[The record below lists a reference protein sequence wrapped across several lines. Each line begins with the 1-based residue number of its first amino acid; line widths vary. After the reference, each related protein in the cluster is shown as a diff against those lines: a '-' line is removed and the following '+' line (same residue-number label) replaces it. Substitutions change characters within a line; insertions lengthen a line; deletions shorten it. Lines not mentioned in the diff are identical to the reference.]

1 MAKIEELYQG
11 LRSGSINKSQLSD
24 QQIGDVYK
32 YMLDSNKVS
41 ASQFK
46 PEVAQK
52 YNLTPQQSVQ
62 PAQRNQFADT
72 PQINLQAP
80 YNKSTIA
87 EKTNAPFKQYP
98 MNVSIPKS
106 TTPEMELVDVL
117 SNITMP
123 KNNIELYQRGQDKVA
138 DTSNDNN
145 PSLIERTG
153 HGVASIGQNWLGGIL
168 SSSGTVSEKIG
179 TGNALVLGENLP
191 KTKSGFELSYK
202 AQPSAKEL
210 MQQSDD
216 LLMAAQENTAKGK
229 QGLSKGGAIAYDI
242 LTGAGQ
248 MGADIG
254 TASLTGLGMM
264 QVLGARVF
272 GQGASEARQSGAD
285 INQQI
290 AYGAL
295 SAGIEMATEKIV
307 GGLPMA
313 EKLGAGGIA
322 DNTIKKMAQGIA
334 KSPKLATALTYF
346 ANMAG
351 EGAEEAISEILQPIA
366 KRLTYDPNADW
377 ASMEEV
383 LYSALIGAGVSGVM
397 GGGVYFQGNNDQAP
411 TAEQIIQGEAV
422 TPSQTNDNAVIE
434 QSVETNN
441 IVAQNEYKD
450 VEENKEPLGERLQ
463 LPIFEATPNKEGDA
477 LTHDTENSSTLYV
490 RNDQD
495 QNPSFDVSVAQSEK
509 AVNDSN
515 APTIKELT
523 NNSDRSEVNSSFDY
537 VDTQD
542 VDMKSEKLS
551 NAYDKFMDKDS
562 NIVISDELLKK
573 YDDVYND
580 PEQSLVKVLKD
591 YYDFTYKGKS
601 VNVDVNGNMIEIYFE
616 NDGKKKSVGWRVNPK
631 KAATF
636 ELLDKMIE
644 GSEYAYSEV
653 NRNVEE
659 ARNIPQFHYFVSNVV
674 IGNKDVPVKIH
685 IRDVANVET
694 GGIESRY
701 YTHNLSNDKSR
712 GMSPVAR
719 DDVSGIDSNAI
730 TSTFEDNIPQ
740 STENV
745 KSENEQPSNDN
756 ISTSERLRQDFDI
769 PDAQINEATALTE
782 KISNSITENNKLD
795 SDSMLKL
802 AEIIHEAH
810 PELTAAEIESGLL
823 DVFMDVSEKSKQK
836 VEKPKPIT
844 QQSTGEQA
852 FKSKTDTTKGAVDMS
867 RPLRRPTE
875 IKNDIS
881 KMFNIPVTSRK
892 YNKRKALGF
901 YKVHPEVIRTK
912 FDNDLGVVT
921 HELGHHLDKQ
931 YSFSESHPELIKSM
945 VEKMSPEFKKV
956 YSESEYPAE
965 AVAEFL
971 RYYLTDTKTA
981 KEFGGDFYNTFE
993 QFLNS
998 KDLKNIREI
1007 RADVLRW
1014 VNGEWM
1020 EKAKKTMVAADE
1032 NRKTLKDK
1040 ITAENAN
1047 MLFFDVFAPF
1057 NRYVKTIEDS
1067 TGKKVPPSLNP
1078 YLLALQTN
1086 KNGGRIDSILRGEMS
1101 SPKNDII
1108 YKEDNLQKILD
1119 ASGKNTS
1126 EFELYLKLKHALTL
1140 EDKGHQIFP
1149 KDIEVSQE
1157 RLNATE
1163 QQFPE
1168 FKDLSERLYKWY
1180 DAYFKAWVVD
1190 TNMLGPDSQKIY
1202 EVMREKYPY
1211 YVPMF
1216 RVKDGQIKGKNAKGS
1231 FGDQKSPVDRL
1242 SEKGSDRDTISPI
1255 DGIVMQVNRTVN
1267 AQTKNNV
1274 LRSVIEH
1281 YKTVDGLGNF
1291 IDRVP
1296 PDMETQM
1303 VSTQALKTRI
1313 GKNLENK
1320 MTTGD
1325 IDDLLNNIDDTIIGY
1340 KPLSKS
1346 RDMDI
1351 VGVINKDGKKEFYQV
1366 FDENFLKALTNM
1378 DRVQLDFTVQAIAE
1392 VRRKVTALTTGAN
1405 PMFAIT
1411 SNIPRDIQQAF
1422 LYGSH
1427 NNPFE
1432 YAKAT
1437 GTAVFNVLKE
1447 SEGYKK
1453 FNALGGGYGTSI
1465 QGAETKMSKDMRNKL
1480 TDFRKGKKSTG
1491 RSNLD
1496 HFVGMIAD
1504 MNDWA
1509 EAAPRYAEYEKAYKK
1524 GMELYKNEYDASI
1537 YALHKSDDVTLNF
1550 MRKGTIMNTAA
1561 GQIIPYFNAGL
1572 QGIDKLKRNLI
1583 TDSEVRKQTWIKS
1596 ITMLTIPTI
1605 LLWAFHRDD
1614 EDYKKLSKG
1623 IKDNYW
1629 ILPWKTSDGAFIRI
1643 PKPKDVAALFG
1654 SDFERGLNAVIE
1666 KDGADAF
1673 NGYLGTLLDALTPNT
1688 ETVFRPIIDVE
1699 KNEKWSGGAIVN
1711 QSMQGML
1718 KQDQYD
1724 DTTSS
1729 IAIYLAKAIA
1739 QVFPES
1745 KYASPKNINY
1755 LLDQMGGGVM
1765 DVLLPLTTPNSY
1777 TPIEAVRRKYIADPS
1792 YSNDVI
1798 NEFYE
1803 LKSATEKANN
1813 SFEKK
1818 GTITNK
1824 IDFLAEDEFKHYYK
1838 AIDMH
1843 WDNID
1848 FIGKLTD
1855 KQLTQQQSEAFKE
1868 IVKRSR
1874 YKDATKTKFND
1885 DLKDKK
1891 LSDEN
1896 IKLLQKSLR
1905 DEIVKMADKAVKE
1918 YKRYHDVSFERFQE
1932 RIKGK

>member
-153 HGVASIGQNWLGGIL
+153 HGAASIGQNWLGGIL

-229 QGLSKGGAIAYDI
+229 QGLTKGGAIAYDI

-264 QVLGARVF
+264 QVLGTRVF

-313 EKLGAGGIA
+313 EKLGASGIA

-334 KSPKLATALTYF
+334 KSPKLAKALTYI

-351 EGAEEAISEILQPIA
+351 EGAEEAISEILQPVA

-397 GGGVYFQGNNDQAP
+397 GGGVYFQGDNQAP
-411 TAEQIIQGEAV
+411 SVMEQQTPIVQAEAII
-422 TPSQTNDNAVIE
+422 PSQANDNVAVE
-434 QSVETNN
+434 QSADNN
-441 IVAQNEYKD
+441 NNAIQNSFKD
-450 VEENKEPLGERLQ
+450 VGENNKPLGERLQ
-463 LPIFEATPNKEGDA
+463 SPISEVVSESEGINPAQGIVAHNNIVNQEINTSTESTDNDLFGKQIDDWISGEFKKDNHLTVLKETPEIYQEYGIKNLPITVASNKLERIINSEGKQKRKYHGLGVEIAKQLPQAIKNPISVLNSHDNNIVVITNLVDGENRPIMASLLIDGIGRIEDVNIAANVMTSAYGRENYDNYIKRNTEAGNVIYDSTSKEPPGSKLRSLSSEVTPKEGDVLA
-477 LTHDTENSSTLYV
+477 RDAENSSTLYV

-495 QNPSFDVSVAQSEK
+495 QNPSF
-509 AVNDSN
+509 
-515 APTIKELT
+515 
-523 NNSDRSEVNSSFDY
+523 
-537 VDTQD
+537 
-542 VDMKSEKLS
+542 
-551 NAYDKFMDKDS
+551 
-562 NIVISDELLKK
+562 
-573 YDDVYND
+573 
-580 PEQSLVKVLKD
+580 
-591 YYDFTYKGKS
+591 
-601 VNVDVNGNMIEIYFE
+601 
-616 NDGKKKSVGWRVNPK
+616 
-631 KAATF
+631 
-636 ELLDKMIE
+636 
-644 GSEYAYSEV
+644 
-653 NRNVEE
+653 
-659 ARNIPQFHYFVSNVV
+659 
-674 IGNKDVPVKIH
+674 
-685 IRDVANVET
+685 
-694 GGIESRY
+694 
-701 YTHNLSNDKSR
+701 
-712 GMSPVAR
+712 
-719 DDVSGIDSNAI
+719 
-730 TSTFEDNIPQ
+730 EDNIPQ
-740 STENV
+740 STGNV
-745 KSENEQPSNDN
+745 KSEDSAVNN
-756 ISTSERLRQDFDI
+756 TSERLRQDFDI
-769 PDAQINEATALTE
+769 PDTQINEAAKLTE
-782 KISNSITENNKLD
+782 KISNGITDNNKMD
-795 SDSMLKL
+795 SDSLFKL

-810 PELTAAEIESGLL
+810 PELTAAEIENGLL
-823 DVFMDVSEKSKQK
+823 DVFMDVSEQSKQEVK
-836 VEKPKPIT
+836 APQQKLKQAT

-852 FKSKTDTTKGAVDMS
+852 FKGKTDTIKGEVDMS
-867 RPLRRPTE
+867 RPLKRPSE
-875 IKNDIS
+875 IKGDIS
-881 KMFNIPVTSRK
+881 KLFNIPVNSRK

-901 YKVHPEVIRTK
+901 YKVMPEVIRIK
-912 FDNDLGVVT
+912 YDNDLGVVA

-931 YSFSESHPELIKSM
+931 YSFNTNHPEIIQSM
-945 VEKMSPEFKKV
+945 VNKMSPEFKKA

-971 RYYLTDTKTA
+971 RYYLTDINTA
-981 KEFGGDFYNTFE
+981 KEFAGDFYNTFE
-993 QFLNS
+993 QSLNL
-998 KDLKNIREI
+998 KDLKNIQEI

-1101 SPKNDII
+1101 SPTNNII

-1157 RLNATE
+1157 RLNAME

-1168 FKDLSERLYKWY
+1168 FKELSERLYKWY
-1180 DAYFKAWVVD
+1180 DAYFKAWVID
-1190 TNMLGPDSQKIY
+1190 TNMLGPDSKKIY
-1202 EVMREKYPY
+1202 EVMRKKYPY

-1216 RVKDGQIKGKNAKGS
+1216 RVKDGQIKGKNTKAG
-1231 FGDQKSPVDRL
+1231 FNDQKSPVDRL

-1255 DGIVMQVNRTVN
+1255 DGIVMQVNRAVN

-1274 LRSVIEH
+1274 MRSVIEH

-1291 IDRVP
+1291 IDRVS
-1296 PDMETQM
+1296 PDMERQV
-1303 VSTQALKTRI
+1303 VSTRGIKDMI
-1313 GKNLENK
+1313 DWDFKKNSNAKELDEIINAIPDFIEN
-1320 MTTGD
+1320 
-1325 IDDLLNNIDDTIIGY
+1325 Y
-1340 KPLSKS
+1340 KSLPKS
-1346 RDMDI
+1346 RDKDI
-1351 VGVINKDGKKEFYQV
+1351 IGVINKDGKKEFYQV
-1366 FDENFLKALTNM
+1366 FDENFLKAMTNM
-1378 DRVQLDFTVQAIAE
+1378 DKVQLDFTVQAIAE
-1392 VRRKVTALTTGAN
+1392 VRRKITALTTGAN
-1405 PMFAIT
+1405 PMFALT

-1437 GTAVFNVLKE
+1437 GAAVINVLKE
-1447 SEGYKK
+1447 SEGYNK
-1453 FNALGGGYGTSI
+1453 FKALGGGYGSSI

-1496 HFVGMIAD
+1496 HFIGMIAD

-1572 QGIDKLKRNLI
+1572 QGIDKLKRSLI

-1654 SDFERGLNAVIE
+1654 SDFERGLNAVLE
-1666 KDGADAF
+1666 KEGADAF
-1673 NGYLGTLLDALTPNT
+1673 NGYFGTLLDALTPNT

-1711 QSMQGML
+1711 QSMQGVL

-1729 IAIYLAKAIA
+1729 IAIHLAKAVA

-1765 DVLLPLTTPNSY
+1765 DILLPLTTPNSY

-1824 IDFLAEDEFKHYYK
+1824 IDFLAEDEFKSYYK
-1838 AIDMH
+1838 AIDMY

-1848 FIGKLTD
+1848 FIGKLAD
-1855 KQLTQQQSEAFKE
+1855 KQLTQQQSETFKE

-1874 YKDATKTKFND
+1874 YKDTTKTMFND